1 LPITNAAAVGQL
13 RKAGAVVWGKTIV
26 PLAASDQQSYAQ
38 AGDDDHF
45 YIEPWEAPI

>member
-1 LPITNAAAVGQL
+1 MPITNAAAVGQL

-38 AGDDDHF
+38 AGDDNHV
-45 YIEPWEAPI
+45 YIELWEAPI